1 MRMSLWLVIGV
12 GGFIGAILRFI
23 ISGWIQ
29 NGVVTFPLG
38 TLGVNFLGSFFVSL
52 VLYLSEYRGFFS
64 EEIRI
69 FLTIGVLGS
78 FTTMSTFSFE
88 SFKLLEQGEIGAL
101 SLNVAATLILT
112 FLAVY
117 LGKIAV
123 VNIGWE

>member
-1 MRMSLWLVIGV
+1 MHLWLTIGV
-12 GGFIGAILRFI
+12 GGFIGAILRYAM
-23 ISGWIQ
+23 SGWIQ
-29 NGVVTFPLG
+29 SGTTTFPLG
-38 TLGVNFLGSFFVSL
+38 TLAVNFIGSFFVSL
-52 VLYLSEYRGFFS
+52 VLYLSEYRGLFS

-101 SLNVAATLILT
+101 SLNVLGTLILT

-117 LGKIAV
+117 LGKIIV
-123 VNIGWE
+123 VNLG

>member
-1 MRMSLWLVIGV
+1 MRMHLWLVIGI
-12 GGFIGAILRFI
+12 GGFLGAILRFV

-29 NGVVTFPLG
+29 NGLVTFPLG
-38 TLGVNFLGSFFVSL
+38 TLGVNFIGSFFVSL
-52 VLYLSEYRGFFS
+52 VLYLSEYRGLFS

-69 FLTIGVLGS
+69 FLTIGILGS

-101 SLNVAATLILT
+101 SLNVVGTLILT

-117 LGKIAV
+117 LGKVIV
-123 VNIGWE
+123 VNLG